1 MAQNAVKLRKSMEVL
16 NGVREVAEK
25 KADDAREAKK
35 AAAGRHL
42 MASIAKANKGTR
54 VFMA

>member
-1 MAQNAVKLRKSMEVL
+1 MAQNAVKLRKAMEKL

-42 MASIAKANKGTR
+42 MASIAKANKGNR